1 METTR
6 LERIRYYGITSITLR
21 GFFFPERGI
30 SDLEGGI
37 GRPRISLGSIMHR
50 HPRGQPLSPVPGAGR
65 SCSFGLISSSQSII
79 RYDSIIVCRASN
91 NRRHDQVQNTRM
103 ARRYRKALKDV
114 AQDSEDDFG
123 AKLVRDKGALPRDVD
138 GLLKAEPQLLAQALR
153 EFIDAWEK
161 QHGALTPAEL
171 SRAKRELGIRSRR
184 PKGE

>member
-1 METTR
+1 
-6 LERIRYYGITSITLR
+6 
-21 GFFFPERGI
+21 
-30 SDLEGGI
+30 
-37 GRPRISLGSIMHR
+37 
-50 HPRGQPLSPVPGAGR
+50 
-65 SCSFGLISSSQSII
+65 
-79 RYDSIIVCRASN
+79 
-91 NRRHDQVQNTRM
+91 M